1 MYISLENQVKM
12 YISQENRVKMYIS
25 RANQVEMHISLGNLE
40 KQIRLTRTLEVSSTS
55 DFGMGL
61 YIARDTQ
68 FAKIAR

>member
-1 MYISLENQVKM
+1 MHISLENLKVK
-12 YISQENRVKMYIS
+12 IHILLENEL
-25 RANQVEMHISLGNLE
+25 EMHISLGNQE